1 MPHPSVSGSMVRQNI
16 QHVVG
21 MSTPVRAAGSRKRD
35 KEAGVSIYPRVDPKD
50 LLFCVPLPQVLVT
63 V

>member
-1 MPHPSVSGSMVRQNI
+1 MVRQNI

-35 KEAGVSIYPRVDPKD
+35 KEAGVSIYPRVDPND